1 LYVLGARLKILHDFT
16 GSAQSLLEQMAKFKG
31 DPLANPGTESSFSAF
46 LNDAKMQEILTD
58 PNAQEQAMERI
69 VTDQSIGVEKLQYRV
84 MRTLAGLESIA
95 NYLAPVPGR
104 KNLLWVSAAFPS
116 VVSTDVRT
124 GTGSPTT
131 FAHLADKAARAI
143 ANAGVAVY
151 PIDARGVMVDP
162 MYRAKVT
169 SADYLMGQVVGLSRS
184 RGARR
189 GPRASFTSPDPLVYG
204 DRDETVAHHDVM
216 KDLAKR
222 TGGKAFYS
230 SNDAA
235 QSIREAMQDG
245 EGTYLLGYYPEGYSD
260 DGKFRRLEVSVEK
273 AGLRAKHREGYFADS
288 SQPVRD
294 QREREAMWDLMVAPL
309 ELSAVPMAVQC
320 EAAEQGVKVSMRFDV
335 AAVTL
340 RQQGEAWLGELE
352 IVLLYQDVK
361 GASKGGAEQKLPLK
375 LSNEDRRAAM
385 EAGLNYQLMLPR
397 VAGATSLLVGVRDV
411 PSGRVGTMKVT
422 PP

>member
-1 LYVLGARLKILHDFT
+1 
-16 GSAQSLLEQMAKFKG
+16 
-31 DPLANPGTESSFSAF
+31 
-46 LNDAKMQEILTD
+46 
-58 PNAQEQAMERI
+58 
-69 VTDQSIGVEKLQYRV
+69 
-84 MRTLAGLESIA
+84 
-95 NYLAPVPGR
+95 
-104 KNLLWVSAAFPS
+104 
-116 VVSTDVRT
+116 
-124 GTGSPTT
+124 
-131 FAHLADKAARAI
+131 
-143 ANAGVAVY
+143 
-151 PIDARGVMVDP
+151 MVDP
-162 MYRAKVT
+162 MYRAKFT

-216 KDLAKR
+216 NDLAKR

-235 QSIREAMQDG
+235 QSIRGAMQDG

-273 AGLRAKHREGYFADS
+273 AGLRATHREGYFADS
-288 SQPVRD
+288 SQPERD

-340 RQQGEAWLGELE
+340 RQQGSAWVGELE
-352 IVLLYQDVK
+352 IVLLYQAVK
-361 GASKGGAEQKLPLK
+361 GASKGGAEQKLPLR
-375 LSNEDRRAAM
+375 LSNENRRAAM

-411 PSGRVGTMKVT
+411 PS
-422 PP
+422 